1 MLQWRRL
8 RRGVSLKLIMNQSV
22 LQAGRYSKLNNWIE
36 CQSAGLPTFILT
48 FLRAIGFSAQFILIF
63 IYLFIGYITHWC
75 D

>member
-36 CQSAGLPTFILT
+36 CQSAGLPTFIG
-48 FLRAIGFSAQFILIF
+48 AIGFSAQFILIF
-63 IYLFIGYITHWC
+63 IYLFIGYITHRC